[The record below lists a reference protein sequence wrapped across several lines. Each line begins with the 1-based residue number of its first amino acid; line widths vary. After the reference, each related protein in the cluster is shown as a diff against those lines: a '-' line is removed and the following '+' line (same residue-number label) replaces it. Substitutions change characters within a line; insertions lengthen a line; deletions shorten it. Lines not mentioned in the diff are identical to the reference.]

1 MVERGKKRAAPRH
14 DLFIHR
20 FDVVVVVTVET
31 KRPGPQVEGFPRK
44 RYDTLPEVNLRPQ

>member
-1 MVERGKKRAAPRH
+1 MVERGKKRGAPSH

-20 FDVVVVVTVET
+20 FVVVVAS

-44 RYDTLPEVNLRPQ
+44 RYDTLPEVNLRPR